1 VGNGVSTVNGADP
14 RRAAGRRTPVEWL
27 KLLSL
32 PILGL
37 LLVLIPLALSEFR
50 LNLLAKYLCFAFPAI
65 GIVLI
70 WGYGGILSLGQGIFF
85 GLGNYMMAMYLK
97 LESTT
102 SDSSAQALSEFFGS
116 KLPDFMVWNSVE
128 ALPWWWE
135 PFHYSWFALPA
146 IVVLPALV
154 AFVMAYLNF
163 RKRVGGVYFSIITL
177 ALSAIMAIVIIGRQG
192 VTGGV
197 NGITDFKTF
206 FGISFEAQGVRTGLY
221 FSTVVLLL
229 AALVAGRFIVGSRL
243 GKILVAI
250 RDREDR
256 VRFSGYDPA
265 MFKGFIFAVAA
276 VLSSIGGALF
286 TLQVGLASPSLVG
299 IVPSIEMV
307 IYAAVGGRLSLI
319 GAVYGAIL
327 VGAAKTCF
335 SENFVEYWLY
345 FIGGLF
351 MLVVIFLPEGLA
363 GLLDRLKGGRGARG
377 EAPK

>member
-1 VGNGVSTVNGADP
+1 MSDGVSAVNDSGTQNG
-14 RRAAGRRTPVEWL
+14 AGRRTPLEWL
-27 KLLSL
+27 RLLGL

-37 LLVLIPLALSEFR
+37 LLVLMPLVLSEFR

-70 WGYGGILSLGQGIFF
+70 WGYGGILSLGQGMFF
-85 GLGNYMMAMYLK
+85 GLGSYMMAMFLK

-116 KLPDFMVWNSVE
+116 SLPDFMVWNSVD

-135 PFHYSWFALPA
+135 PFHSFWFTLPA
-146 IVVLPALV
+146 MIILPAFV
-154 AFVMAYLNF
+154 AFVLAYLNF

-177 ALSAIMAIVIIGRQG
+177 ALAAIMAIVIIGQQG
-192 VTGGV
+192 VTGGI

-221 FSTVVLLL
+221 FATVVLLL
-229 AALVAGRFIVGSRL
+229 IALVVGRSIIGSRL

-327 VGAAKTCF
+327 VGAAKTYF

-351 MLVVIFLPEGLA
+351 MVVVIFLPEGLA
-363 GLLDRLKGGRGARG
+363 SLLNKLKGSKRARAGAR
-377 EAPK
+377 K

>member
-1 VGNGVSTVNGADP
+1 MANAVSAVN
-14 RRAAGRRTPVEWL
+14 AAGARSGAARRTPVEWL
-27 KLLSL
+27 QLLGL

-37 LLVLIPLALSEFR
+37 LLVLMPLVLSEFR

-85 GLGNYMMAMYLK
+85 GLGSYMMAMYLK

-116 KLPDFMVWNSVE
+116 SLPDFMVWNSVD

-135 PFHYSWFALPA
+135 PFHSFWFTLPA
-146 IVVLPALV
+146 MIILPAFI
-154 AFVMAYLNF
+154 AFVLAYLNF

-177 ALSAIMAIVIIGRQG
+177 AFSAMMAIVIVGQQG
-192 VTGGV
+192 VTGGI

-206 FGISFEAQGVRTGLY
+206 FGISFEAEGVRTALY
-221 FSTVVLLL
+221 FASVVLLL
-229 AALVAGRFIVGSRL
+229 IALVVGRFIVGSRL

-327 VGAAKTCF
+327 VGASKTYF

-363 GLLDRLKGGRGARG
+363 SLLDKLKRNKSARAG
-377 EAPK
+377 APK

>member
-1 VGNGVSTVNGADP
+1 MGNGVGAVNGAGA
-14 RRAAGRRTPVEWL
+14 RNGAARRTPVEWL
-27 KLLSL
+27 RLLGL

-37 LLVLIPLALSEFR
+37 LLVLIPLVLSEFR

-85 GLGNYMMAMYLK
+85 GLGSYMMAMYLK

-116 KLPDFMVWNSVE
+116 SLPDFMVWNSVD

-135 PFHYSWFALPA
+135 PFHYFWFALPA
-146 IVVLPALV
+146 IIILPAFI
-154 AFVMAYLNF
+154 AFVLAYLNF

-177 ALSAIMAIVIIGRQG
+177 ALSAIMSIVIIGQQG

-206 FGISFEAQGVRTGLY
+206 FGISFEAEGVRTGLY
-221 FSTVVLLL
+221 FTTVMLLL
-229 AALVAGRFIVGSRL
+229 IALVVGRFIIGSRL

-286 TLQVGLASPSLVG
+286 TLQIGLASPSLVG

-327 VGAAKTCF
+327 VGAGKTFF

-363 GLLDRLKGGRGARG
+363 SLLDRFKGSKSARVG
-377 EAPK
+377 APK

>member
-1 VGNGVSTVNGADP
+1 VANAVSAVN
-14 RRAAGRRTPVEWL
+14 AAGARSGAARRTPVEWL
-27 KLLSL
+27 QLLGL

-37 LLVLIPLALSEFR
+37 LLVLMPLVLSEFR

-85 GLGNYMMAMYLK
+85 GLGSYMMAMYLK

-116 KLPDFMVWNSVE
+116 SLPDFMVWNSVD

-135 PFHYSWFALPA
+135 PFHSFWFTLPA
-146 IVVLPALV
+146 MIILPAFI
-154 AFVMAYLNF
+154 AFVLAYLNF

-177 ALSAIMAIVIIGRQG
+177 AFSAMMAIVIVGQQG
-192 VTGGV
+192 VTGGI

-206 FGISFEAQGVRTGLY
+206 FGISFEAEGVRTALY
-221 FSTVVLLL
+221 FASVVLLL
-229 AALVAGRFIVGSRL
+229 IALVVGRFIVGSRL

-327 VGAAKTCF
+327 VGASKTYF

-363 GLLDRLKGGRGARG
+363 SLLDKLKRNKSARAG
-377 EAPK
+377 APK

>member
-1 VGNGVSTVNGADP
+1 LSNGASAVNGTA
-14 RRAAGRRTPVEWL
+14 RSGVARRTPVEWL
-27 KLLSL
+27 RFLGL

-37 LLVLIPLALSEFR
+37 LLVLMPLVLSEFR

-85 GLGNYMMAMYLK
+85 GLGSYMMAMYLK

-116 KLPDFMVWNSVE
+116 SLPDFMVWNSVD

-135 PFHYSWFALPA
+135 PFHSFWFTLPA
-146 IVVLPALV
+146 IIILPAFI
-154 AFVMAYLNF
+154 AFVLAYLNF

-177 ALSAIMAIVIIGRQG
+177 ALSAIMSIVIIGRQG

-206 FGISFEAQGVRTGLY
+206 FGISFETQGVRIGLY
-221 FSTVVLLL
+221 FATVALLL
-229 AALVAGRFIVGSRL
+229 VALIVGRFIIVSRL

-286 TLQVGLASPSLVG
+286 TLQIGLASPSLVG

-327 VGAAKTCF
+327 VGAGKTFF

-351 MLVVIFLPEGLA
+351 MLIVIFLPEGLA
-363 GLLDRLKGGRGARG
+363 SLLGKIKGSKSAGAGAR
-377 EAPK
+377 E

>member
-1 VGNGVSTVNGADP
+1 MSDGVSAVNDSGAQNG
-14 RRAAGRRTPVEWL
+14 AGRRTPLEWL
-27 KLLSL
+27 RLLGL

-37 LLVLIPLALSEFR
+37 LLVLMPLVLSEFR

-70 WGYGGILSLGQGIFF
+70 WGYGGILSLGQGMFF
-85 GLGNYMMAMYLK
+85 GLGSYMMAMFLK

-116 KLPDFMVWNSVE
+116 SLPDFMVWNSVD

-135 PFHYSWFALPA
+135 PFHSFWFTLPA
-146 IVVLPALV
+146 MIILPAFV
-154 AFVMAYLNF
+154 AFVLAYLNF

-177 ALSAIMAIVIIGRQG
+177 ALAAIMAIVIIGQQG
-192 VTGGV
+192 VTGGI

-221 FSTVVLLL
+221 IATVVLLL
-229 AALVAGRFIVGSRL
+229 IALVVARSIIGSRL

-286 TLQVGLASPSLVG
+286 TLQIGLASPSLVG

-327 VGAAKTCF
+327 VGAGKTFF

-363 GLLDRLKGGRGARG
+363 SLLDKLKGNKSARTG
-377 EAPK
+377 APK

>member
-1 VGNGVSTVNGADP
+1 MSNGASAVNGTA
-14 RRAAGRRTPVEWL
+14 RGAVGRRTPVEWL
-27 KLLSL
+27 RLLGL

-37 LLVLIPLALSEFR
+37 LLVLMPLVLSEFR

-85 GLGNYMMAMYLK
+85 GLGSYMMAMYLK

-116 KLPDFMVWNSVE
+116 KLPDFMVWNSVD

-135 PFHYSWFALPA
+135 PFHSFWFTLAA
-146 IVVLPALV
+146 MIILPALI
-154 AFVMAYLNF
+154 AFVLAYLNF

-177 ALSAIMAIVIIGRQG
+177 ALSAIMSIVIIGQQG

-221 FSTVVLLL
+221 FATVVLLL
-229 AALVAGRFIVGSRL
+229 IALVASRFIIGSRL

-276 VLSSIGGALF
+276 VLSSIGGAMF
-286 TLQVGLASPSLVG
+286 TLQIGLASPSLVG

-327 VGAAKTCF
+327 VGAGKTFF

-363 GLLDRLKGGRGARG
+363 SLLGKVKGGKNAGTGVRQ
-377 EAPK
+377 